1 MLLVQSFNLVLI
13 HALHGQLLLLQF
25 PELLLIVDELL
36 LVKFLQFLLA
46 LRMLIF
52 HLMDRLLVGIFLL
65 CLLHLQLLV
74 SFVQFVES
82 LGHFIF
88 EHVASLHVR
97 NFLLS
102 ERSFNLSW
110 LLDHFISELFL
121 GRSPLFHHL
130 FGDEHNPAQLFLNLN
145 AFRRVHLCVLHLW
158 CLWNACLHLGRQIYA
173 SWLWF
178 HAWPCK
184 ILVWIGQICGRCH
197 IVVTCGRNVRLFVN
211 SASSGRLTAGSLHL
225 HDFKYEDVPIFAC
238 RKHKSPTFWSP
249 QESISIT
256 VHKGFR
262 NLVTR
267 IASQEFWG

>member
-1 MLLVQSFNLVLI
+1 MSVIFATLQFELFSDVAELICLSNVLLSFLLEVVLLPPDNLDRVFELIQIFVQILDHLLIRLLDLIDLIGLIFPLTVQFGLILILQSVTFRLAILITLLHGLQITFEILQQNVDRLIMLLVQSFNLVLI

-102 ERSFNLSW
+102 ERSFNLS
-110 LLDHFISELFL
+110 
-121 GRSPLFHHL
+121 
-130 FGDEHNPAQLFLNLN
+130 
-145 AFRRVHLCVLHLW
+145 
-158 CLWNACLHLGRQIYA
+158 
-173 SWLWF
+173 
-178 HAWPCK
+178 
-184 ILVWIGQICGRCH
+184 
-197 IVVTCGRNVRLFVN
+197 
-211 SASSGRLTAGSLHL
+211 
-225 HDFKYEDVPIFAC
+225 
-238 RKHKSPTFWSP
+238 
-249 QESISIT
+249 
-256 VHKGFR
+256 
-262 NLVTR
+262 
-267 IASQEFWG
+267 